1 VHETTFSFAI
11 LMEYLMKN
19 YHGASDLCVHSDKFI
34 NISGV
39 MVSFVI
45 PFSITT
51 WRTNYIVYWPDCR
64 LSTEDLWYIPQH
76 W

>member
-1 VHETTFSFAI
+1 MHETTFSFAI

-51 WRTNYIVYWPDCR
+51 
-64 LSTEDLWYIPQH
+64 
-76 W
+76 